1 MMNCIVQRIFKK
13 SVVVYW
19 TLLFEKYFI
28 RIILDNF
35 SNIKR
40 KQINYKTKAICKCRN

>member
-28 RIILDNF
+28 RKSEILF
-35 SNIKR
+35 GLETLFKR
-40 KQINYKTKAICKCRN
+40 KIYFRQFLKHKT